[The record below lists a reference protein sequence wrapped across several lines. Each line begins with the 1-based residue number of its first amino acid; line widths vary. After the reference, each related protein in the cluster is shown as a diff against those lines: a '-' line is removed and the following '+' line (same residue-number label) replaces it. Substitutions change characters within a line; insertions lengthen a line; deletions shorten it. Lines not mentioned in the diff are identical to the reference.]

1 MKELN
6 HPFDLEDDMNDKI
19 DLFAEELP
27 AQVQHLGDCLSTAS
41 SLSCPGGCLSTVGCV
56 ISTGD

>member
-1 MKELN
+1 MKDFN

-27 AQVQHLGDCLSTAS
+27 AQVQHLSDCLSTY
-41 SLSCPGGCLSTVGCV
+41 SCVGGCISTVACV